1 MSDPIYVIESI
12 SDGAEG
18 HPYDEILSIAVCRV
32 DLDAGDYDTV
42 FNEVV
47 QAEPKYVGKRKLD
60 YAESKGLDVQSLY
73 TGKDIGDIVSELRE
87 IVKGQYVTSYDIRQQ
102 FTKYLCNDPWDL
114 TGYVSIMPSI
124 MMRQP
129 VSLKCKYPEDEPD
142 IIVKAYR
149 KVFRNDPANVGRGR
163 GAMELAQM
171 ASMVA
176 ISLRAR
182 GRF

>member
-18 HPYDEILSIAVCRV
+18 HPYDEVLSIAVCEV
-32 DLDAGDYDTV
+32 DLDGGDFNTV
-42 FNEVV
+42 YSEVV
-47 QAEPKYVGKRKLD
+47 QAEPRYVGKRKLD
-60 YAESKGLDVQSLY
+60 YAESKGLEVQSLY
-73 TGKDIGDIVSELRE
+73 TGLPLNEVVEGLRK
-87 IVKGQYVTSYDIRQQ
+87 VVDGKYVTSYDIRQQ
-102 FTKYLCNDPWDL
+102 FTKDLCNDPWDL
-114 TGYVSIMPSI
+114 TGSVSIMPSI

-129 VSLKCKYPEDEPD
+129 ISLKCKYPEEEPD
-142 IIVKAYR
+142 MIVKAYR
-149 KVFRNDPANVGRGR
+149 KAYRDDPLGVGRKR

-182 GRF
+182 GRY

>member
-18 HPYDEILSIAVCRV
+18 HPYDEVLSIAVCEV
-32 DLDAGDYDTV
+32 DLDGGDFNTV
-42 FNEVV
+42 FSETI
-47 QAEPKYVGKRKLD
+47 QAEPRYVGKRKLD
-60 YAESKGLDVQSLY
+60 YAESKGLDVQELY
-73 TGKDIGDIVSELRE
+73 TGLPQGEVVRKLQDIVRG
-87 IVKGQYVTSYDIRQQ
+87 KYVTSYDIRQQ

-114 TGYVSIMPSI
+114 TGSVTIMPSI

-129 VSLKCKYPEDEPD
+129 ISLKCKYPEDEPD
-142 IIVKAYR
+142 IIVKAYC
-149 KVFRNDPANVGRGR
+149 KAYRNDPIGVGRKR

-176 ISLRAR
+176 ISLHAR
-182 GRF
+182 GKY

>member
-1 MSDPIYVIESI
+1 MSDPVYVIESI

-18 HPYDEILSIAVCRV
+18 HPYDEILSIAACKV
-32 DLDAGDYDTV
+32 DLDAGDYETV
-42 FNEVV
+42 FSEVV
-47 QAEPKYVGKRKLD
+47 QVEPKYVGKRKLD

-73 TGKDIGDIVSELRE
+73 TGMPLGDIVRELTE

-114 TGYVSIMPSI
+114 TGSVTIMPSI

-129 VSLKCKYPEDEPD
+129 ISLRCKYPEDEPD

-149 KVFRNDPANVGRGR
+149 KAFRNDPANVGKNRD
-163 GAMELAQM
+163 AMELAQM

-182 GRF
+182 GKY